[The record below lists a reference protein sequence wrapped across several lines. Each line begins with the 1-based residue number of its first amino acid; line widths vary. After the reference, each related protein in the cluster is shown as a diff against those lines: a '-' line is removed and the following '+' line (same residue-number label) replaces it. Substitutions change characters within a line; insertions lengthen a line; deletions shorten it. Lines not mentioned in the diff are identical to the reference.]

1 VTQHK
6 ILVVDDTPANVK
18 LLVDVLMAKGFDVT
32 AAVNG
37 QEALDKVAQNPP
49 DLILLDIM
57 MPGLSGYEVCRKL
70 RENPDTALL
79 PVVLCTSLDPQQERI
94 KGIEAGADD
103 FLAKPINRPEL
114 LARVK
119 SLLRIKTLQDE
130 VRAQAA
136 QIAEWNRTLEQR
148 VQEQVGQIAGLG
160 RLKSFFSPQLAEA
173 IVAGGEDMLK
183 THRREISVVFIDLRG
198 FTAFTDQAEPEEVME
213 MLHAFHASMGRLVV
227 AHGGTLERFAGDSV
241 MVFFNDPVP
250 MERPAEAAV
259 RMALA
264 MQAAFP
270 ALGAEWHKRGYDLGL
285 GCGIAQGYATLG
297 PSSGVITPNI
307 GNEAP
312 RSPGRIRCHSVWQ
325 GVARLSRP
333 VTEVPHQIT
342 PRVEAGHQRGGDQ
355 HQCASEVDSGTQLLA
370 QHQVAPGH
378 AEHRDEK
385 HRGHGCDR
393 RDVLQDAQLQPER
406 EAGGEHAECR
416 DDQQGSGG
424 ELGLGHVPQA
434 RRQHPDQRERVY

>member
-1 VTQHK
+1 MGAAPLPHK

-18 LLVDVLMAKGFDVT
+18 LLVDVLTAKGFDVS

-37 QEALDKVAQNPP
+37 QEALDCVAQNPP

-57 MPGLSGYEVCRKL
+57 MPGLSGYDVCRRL

-79 PVVLCTSLDPQQERI
+79 PVVLVTSLDPQQERI

-103 FLAKPINRPEL
+103 FLTKPINRPEL

-119 SLLRIKTLQDE
+119 SLLRIKILQDE
-130 VRAQAA
+130 VKAQTA

-148 VQEQVGQIAGLG
+148 VQEQVSQIAGLG

-213 MLHAFHASMGRLVV
+213 MLHSFHATMGRLVV

-270 ALGAEWHKRGYDLGL
+270 AIGADWEKRGFTLGL

-297 PSSGVITPNI
+297 QI
-307 GNEAP
+307 GFE
-312 RSPGRIRCHSVWQ
+312 GRWDYAAIGSVTNLA
-325 GVARLSRP
+325 ARLCSEAASGQTIIDRKVMAKVDALVDARP
-333 VTEVPHQIT
+333 VGPLNLKGFSQPVPAF
-342 PRVEAGHQRGGDQ
+342 ELAGIK
-355 HQCASEVDSGTQLLA
+355 
-370 QHQVAPGH
+370 AP
-378 AEHRDEK
+378 A
-385 HRGHGCDR
+385 
-393 RDVLQDAQLQPER
+393 
-406 EAGGEHAECR
+406 AG
-416 DDQQGSGG
+416 
-424 ELGLGHVPQA
+424 
-434 RRQHPDQRERVY
+434 

>member
-1 VTQHK
+1 MGDAPPPHK

-18 LLVDVLMAKGFDVT
+18 LLVDVLTAKGFDVS

-37 QEALDKVAQNPP
+37 QEALDMVAQNPP

-79 PVVLCTSLDPQQERI
+79 PVVLVTSLDPQQERI

-103 FLAKPINRPEL
+103 FLTKPINRPEL

-119 SLLRIKTLQDE
+119 SLLRIKILQDE
-130 VRAQAA
+130 VKAQTA

-148 VQEQVGQIAGLG
+148 VQEQVSQIAGLG

-213 MLHAFHASMGRLVV
+213 MLHAFHASMGQLVV

-297 PSSGVITPNI
+297 QI
-307 GNEAP
+307 GFE
-312 RSPGRIRCHSVWQ
+312 GRWDYAAIGSVTNLA
-325 GVARLSRP
+325 ARLCS
-333 VTEVPHQIT
+333 
-342 PRVEAGHQRGGDQ
+342 EARGGQVLVDRKIM
-355 HQCASEVDSGTQLLA
+355 AKVDSLVDAEPLGPLTLKGFA
-370 QHQVAPGH
+370 QPVPAFAVAGWKP
-378 AEHRDEK
+378 A
-385 HRGHGCDR
+385 
-393 RDVLQDAQLQPER
+393 V
-406 EAGGEHAECR
+406 
-416 DDQQGSGG
+416 
-424 ELGLGHVPQA
+424 
-434 RRQHPDQRERVY
+434 